1 MPISLAIIEDLDE
14 VRDGLRNFLAL
25 STEFNVLDSFRTAE
39 EALAAWQRCQPDI
52 YIVDINLPG
61 MNGIEFVR
69 RAGLDAGRTQFMMF
83 TVYENDEKVFEAL
96 KAGASG
102 YLLKNTGLVH
112 IIEALKELHQG
123 GSPMSSAIARK
134 LVRSFQ
140 ERGGQGPGQ
149 RGSGQGERAPGQGE
163 RGSGQGESGPG
174 LPGQADRR
182 GDPMAGPDLPMSDA
196 PGPECWDSALS
207 VRENEILQLLARG
220 LLYKEI
226 SDQLNISTS
235 TVRQHIHRIYEKLH
249 VQNRTEA
256 INKTSNVREMRPKK

>member
-1 MPISLAIIEDLDE
+1 MVDLVFTMPISLAIIEDLDE

-25 STEFNVLDSFRTAE
+25 STEFLVLDSFKTAE
-39 EALAAWQRCQPDI
+39 DALEAWPRCQPDI

-61 MNGIEFVR
+61 MNGIDFVR
-69 RAGLDAGRTQFMMF
+69 RAGGGEGHTQFMMF

-112 IIEALKELHQG
+112 IIEALKELSQG

-140 ERGGQGPGQ
+140 ARGTDTAGKDAGREREGRTTKQ
-149 RGSGQGERAPGQGE
+149 
-163 RGSGQGESGPG
+163 
-174 LPGQADRR
+174 
-182 GDPMAGPDLPMSDA
+182 DA
-196 PGPECWDSALS
+196 PPDCWDSALS
-207 VRENEILQLLARG
+207 ARENEILQLLSRG

-226 SDQLNISTS
+226 SDQLHISTS

-256 INKTSNVREMRPKK
+256 INKTSTLREGRQPNL

>member
-1 MPISLAIIEDLDE
+1 MPITLAIIEDLDE

-25 STEFNVLDSFRTAE
+25 STEFLVLESFKTAE
-39 EALAAWQRCQPDI
+39 DALEALPRCQPDI
-52 YIVDINLPG
+52 FIVDINLPG
-61 MNGIEFVR
+61 INGIEFVR
-69 RAGLDAGRTQFMMF
+69 KAGEAGARSQFMMF

-112 IIEALKELHQG
+112 IIEALKELYQG

-134 LVRSFQ
+134 LVRAFQ
-140 ERGGQGPGQ
+140 DHGGKEKDPPVGETGP
-149 RGSGQGERAPGQGE
+149 A
-163 RGSGQGESGPG
+163 
-174 LPGQADRR
+174 
-182 GDPMAGPDLPMSDA
+182 
-196 PGPECWDSALS
+196 CWDSALS
-207 VRENEILQLLARG
+207 LRENEILQLLARG

-226 SDQLNISTS
+226 SDQLHISTS

-256 INKTSNVREMRPKK
+256 INKTSSMSTKNSRKI